1 MINVEVDQEQLL
13 KDLQAMEEGL
23 QGKAIRQA
31 LTPAIKPIRDAMK
44 ALAPEDEGALKKSIG
59 VRTLREST
67 KARLSINTST
77 VAVIVGPL
85 KKVDEER
92 GGVTKKRNQGYKGIW
107 LEFGTKNAT
116 AHPFMGPAI
125 DQGEGDMQTRFFQG
139 LQKALNKING

>member
-1 MINVEVDQEQLL
+1 MINVEIDQEQLL

-44 ALAPEDEGALKKSIG
+44 TLAPEDEGALKKAIG
-59 VRTLREST
+59 VRTLS
-67 KARLSINTST
+67 ARAKSRLNINTST

-85 KKVDEER
+85 KKVDDTY
-92 GGVTKKRNQGYKGIW
+92 GGETKKRNQGYKGIW
-107 LEFGTKNAT
+107 LEFGTKRAK
-116 AHPFMGPAI
+116 AYPFMGPAI
-125 DQGEGDMQTRFFQG
+125 DQGEDGMQTRFFQG